1 LSLPDTCLSPGQLR
15 RLMLDLS
22 RPSDL
27 SGVSPRRKALGS
39 SRASSPR
46 AGSLFFSAP
55 PTPRSPGLA
64 GVQSAPIAVTG
75 VTSGDVIG
83 GCIAVM
89 MVTAAPVSSTGGCS
103 SKPQTSENGDTL
115 KDSAQ
120 MPTSTEASS
129 SDGFLSPRTG
139 TLPQPVQCP
148 TNPQGRVAD
157 GGVTP
162 SSDSTMMGATAWRTC
177 MSKQR
182 ARHLPHT
189 LASNGFPSPINRQLP
204 RAGLA

>member
-1 LSLPDTCLSPGQLR
+1 MMS
-15 RLMLDLS
+15 LS

-27 SGVSPRRKALGS
+27 SGVPPRRKALGL

-46 AGSLFFSAP
+46 AGLLLFRA
-55 PTPRSPGLA
+55 SP
-64 GVQSAPIAVTG
+64 
-75 VTSGDVIG
+75 
-83 GCIAVM
+83 
-89 MVTAAPVSSTGGCS
+89 
-103 SKPQTSENGDTL
+103 SENGDTL

-177 MSKQR
+177 MNKQR

-204 RAGLA
+204 PSRSRPIPHRAHDASAA